1 MLHDATCISRGS
13 KHRESVRLSP
23 TKHYRGITLGTWI
36 IIAIVTGFI
45 LYAAWCIYR
54 AFLRG
59 GKPTVT
65 REITKGSSQG
75 SSRTFSGKFTF
86 TTSSKVAVPGGVSG
100 VASGGAPGGG
110 LVGEI
115 PVDGLNVAHRI
126 LGKEGDTT
134 WEINY
139 ITDREVEN
147 PDRPATARELNR
159 YPYTHLAFTAR
170 AASNGEHAWQISD
183 INKYTFLNK
192 LSGDGLTGG
201 LVKLASTFSGPLRKE
216 QEFHQRA
223 KVVDAGSAEWRS
235 RYTLAAIDPRYTRI
249 LDAEIESLFLHW
261 PHFNSPLP
269 SNNAVVFVHGNATET
284 STDNTQRGH
293 GNDNCLFA
301 CVENNQLR
309 VQLFCRAPNAAVIEH
324 LTKLGQAL
332 IKRCEDCNTTLISTR

>member
-1 MLHDATCISRGS
+1 
-13 KHRESVRLSP
+13 
-23 TKHYRGITLGTWI
+23 LGTWI
-36 IIAIVTGFI
+36 IIAIVTGVS
-45 LYAAWCIYR
+45 LYVLWCIYCVFFR
-54 AFLRG
+54 Y

-65 REITKGSSQG
+65 REITQGSSQG
-75 SSRTFSGKFTF
+75 SSRTVSGKFTF
-86 TTSSKVAVPGGVSG
+86 TASSKHTVPVGGVPGG
-100 VASGGAPGGG
+100 ASGGAPGGG

-139 ITDREVEN
+139 VTDREVEN
-147 PDRPATARELNR
+147 SDRPATARELNR
-159 YPYTHLAFTAR
+159 YPYTHLEFTAR

-183 INKYTFLNK
+183 INKYAFLSK
-192 LSGDGLTGG
+192 LSGGG
-201 LVKLASTFSGPLRKE
+201 LSGGFVKLASTFSGPLRKE

-235 RYTLAAIDPRYTRI
+235 RYTLVTIDPRYTKI
-249 LDAEIESLFLHW
+249 LDAEIENLFLNW

-269 SNNAVVFVHGNATET
+269 SSNAVVFVHDNATET
-284 STDNTQRGH
+284 SIHNTQRGH